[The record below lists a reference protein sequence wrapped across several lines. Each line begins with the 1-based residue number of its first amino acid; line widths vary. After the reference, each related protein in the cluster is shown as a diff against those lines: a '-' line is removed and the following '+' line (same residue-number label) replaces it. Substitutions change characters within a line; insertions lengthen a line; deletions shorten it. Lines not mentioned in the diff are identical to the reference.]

1 MYPTLLSLAQRIF
14 KSPSDLGGKKLLFL
28 FVGEPVAQQLGVGC
42 SFLLLALSL
51 KFNVDN

>member
-14 KSPSDLGGKKLLFL
+14 KSPSDLGGRKPLFL

-42 SFLLLALSL
+42 SSLLLAL
-51 KFNVDN
+51 KFNVDTET